1 MSVSVC
7 LFVCRLAYLKI
18 TVQTSRYFLYVF
30 SEAVARRSLD
40 DTGVRYVLPVLWQ
53 TSCFPIMA
61 RGVASIDVGAVLKRV
76 LKIINV
82 FGRRRHAV

>member
-1 MSVSVC
+1 M
-7 LFVCRLAYLKI
+7 
-18 TVQTSRYFLYVF
+18 YVF

-53 TSCFPIMA
+53 TSRFPTMGHMA
-61 RGVASIDVGAVLKRV
+61 RSVASIDVGAVLKRV